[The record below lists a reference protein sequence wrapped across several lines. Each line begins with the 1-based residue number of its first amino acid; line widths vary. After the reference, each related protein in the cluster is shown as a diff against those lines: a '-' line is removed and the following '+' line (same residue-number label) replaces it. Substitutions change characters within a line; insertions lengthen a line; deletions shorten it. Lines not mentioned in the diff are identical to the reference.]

1 MSSTSLS
8 APGVTLTTTLAPGA
22 TSPARRGWLH
32 PEEREGEW
40 YGEAVDIAARQQRL
54 DDSPSSSDRTNG
66 NTTKPPTMFGIIPL
80 GNSFEIPITYSKS
93 AAFAYKLP
101 DSVIS
106 DTPTTWTRQGVTN
119 MNWTIPL
126 SKGTRFILVAGI
138 GDDQQ
143 WASGGSSRMMTVGQ
157 GSDTCNWPDPSATD
171 QPSATGSSYVSTS
184 PDHSIDIHCRFS

>member
-1 MSSTSLS
+1 M
-8 APGVTLTTTLAPGA
+8 
-22 TSPARRGWLH
+22 H
-32 PEEREGEW
+32 PEERDDEW
-40 YGEAVDIAARQQRL
+40 YLPQDDEAYGRDGGMTMDLAQRQSRM
-54 DDSPSSSDRTNG
+54 DDTSSSDRTNG

-80 GNSFEIPITYSKS
+80 GNSFEIPITFSEK

-106 DTPTTWTRQGVTN
+106 DTPTTWTRQGVTY

-157 GSDTCNWPDPSATD
+157 GGDACGWPDSGSGVSD
-171 QPSATGSSYVSTS
+171 QPSTTGSS
-184 PDHSIDIHCRFS
+184 